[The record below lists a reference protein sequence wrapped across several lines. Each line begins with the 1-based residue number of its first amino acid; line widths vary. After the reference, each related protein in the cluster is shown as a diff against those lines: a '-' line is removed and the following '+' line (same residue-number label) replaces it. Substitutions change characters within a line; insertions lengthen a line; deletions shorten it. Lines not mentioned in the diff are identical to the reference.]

1 MASYFCVKSTPWY
14 LSYLQTLHCKLSCN
28 PRHNLHCNLCHNLL
42 LLLTHPVQVQRVQ
55 TCEGLFSNWL
65 NNSTSNYQNHYLWVV
80 VFLSLIIK
88 KFTVVIINFSNL
100 LFFRKSRKNSKRH
113 SYILS
118 RYRNTVIYLPI
129 NCACS
134 NLGIKTLFPFVICPK
149 NSSKFEF

>member
-14 LSYLQTLHCKLSCN
+14 LSYLQTLHCKLSCNPRHNLHCKLSCN

-80 VFLSLIIK
+80 FFFKFNYKIFLLLLSSIFQIYYFSEKAEKIVKDILIFYQDTEIQL
-88 KFTVVIINFSNL
+88 FTYQSTAPVQIWV
-100 LFFRKSRKNSKRH
+100 
-113 SYILS
+113 
-118 RYRNTVIYLPI
+118 
-129 NCACS
+129 
-134 NLGIKTLFPFVICPK
+134 
-149 NSSKFEF
+149 